1 MKNIKDLAVLAIAV
15 VLVLGLCTSCEHQS
29 PTEPPSNIGN
39 PEGLGSKC
47 GCCGCTR
54 TIGYWKTHAGNR
66 GNNPDVVSQY
76 LPILLGDV
84 GGPETIQ
91 VTNAAQA
98 VQILSMKLGHPS
110 NGITKLRAQLLGA
123 KLNFAAGA
131 DDSAVASIVDDA
143 DEYLATHGLEV
154 WAGLEET
161 ERQMILGWMET
172 LDDYNNG
179 YIGPPHCP

>member
-1 MKNIKDLAVLAIAV
+1 MKNVRDLAVFAV
-15 VLVLGLCTSCEHQS
+15 ALVLVLGLCTSCEHQS
-29 PTEPPSNIGN
+29 PTEPLNEMSTVERSGPKPGQ
-39 PEGLGSKC
+39 
-47 GCCGCTR
+47 CGCTR

-76 LPILLGDV
+76 LPIWLGDV

-98 VQILSMKLGHPS
+98 VLILSMKLGHPS

-131 DDSAVASIVDDA
+131 DDSAVASVVDDA
-143 DEYLATHGLEV
+143 DEYLATHGLDV
-154 WAGLEET
+154 WAGLEEM